1 MVNFVVKLSVIVPCY
16 NVEEY
21 LGECLDSII
30 NQTFRDIEI
39 VCINDGSTDNTLDI
53 LNSYAKKD
61 DRIKIINQTNQG
73 LSMSR
78 NMGLK
83 NVTGEYVTFIDSD
96 DYFELTA
103 FEETLKIVDK
113 KSLDLLIFKLINF
126 NDETHE
132 KEEWG
137 YFEMKCI
144 KDIVGDNVFTQE
156 DIGEKFYYMSVTA
169 PGKIYKY
176 ELIQDIEFPVGL
188 IFEDEPF
195 FVEVMFRAKR
205 AYIYDKHLYYRRI
218 RSNSITN
225 SEMANFYHI
234 IEIFKLLND
243 ITKDYGFFEKYQSR
257 LYRRKISIIHWMFTN
272 INEEYKEFY
281 FEKMK
286 EDYWE
291 YKNEYLSSEAFY
303 KIPRRLQN
311 FFNFALE
318 CDDYKEYGLKTENY
332 DLYYSNY
339 NLKKEI
345 NYQKKVNE
353 CILNSKS
360 WKITRPLRKIKQR
373 SGD

>member
-73 LSMSR
+73 LSMAR

-96 DYFELTA
+96 DFFELTA

-176 ELIQDIEFPVGL
+176 DIIQDIEFPVGL

-234 IEIFKLLND
+234 IEIFNMISD

-257 LYRRKISIIHWMFTN
+257 LYRRKISSIHWIFTN
-272 INEEYKEFY
+272 LNEEYREFY

-286 EDYWE
+286 EDYEE

-318 CDDYKEYGLKTENY
+318 CEDYKEYGLKTENY

-360 WKITRPLRKIKQR
+360 WKITRPLRKIKHR